1 MSFAETPA
9 ETDADQIKA
18 LVEKVLEN
26 QQTILTR
33 LDIYR
38 DALNAQGENVAWL
51 VQNTQGLFQMF
62 ASPAFMGQMTELL
75 TKQGISHATG
85 PEDGPDTTGTDGGR
99 EGSEI
104 LVDS

>member
-1 MSFAETPA
+1 VSFAETPA

-18 LVEKVLEN
+18 LVGQVQVQLES
-26 QQTILTR
+26 ISSR
-33 LDIYR
+33 LDLYR